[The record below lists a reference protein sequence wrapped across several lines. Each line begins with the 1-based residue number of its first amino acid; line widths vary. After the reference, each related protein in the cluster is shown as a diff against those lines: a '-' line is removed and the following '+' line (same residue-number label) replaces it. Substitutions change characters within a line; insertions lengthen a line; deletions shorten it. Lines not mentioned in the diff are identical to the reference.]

1 MTDGWNEHR
10 LEVLRKIDELTDA
23 VAASEKRHVEIV
35 GLVEKMAE
43 NLETHMAREELEN
56 KKREELLGRAVNVVE
71 RFLDQHQDHRKW
83 QADLE
88 SLEARVGQ
96 LEARNRI

>member
-23 VAASEKRHVEIV
+23 VAASERRHVEIV

-43 NLETHMAREELEN
+43 NLETHMKREESEN
-56 KKREELLGRAVNVVE
+56 VRREELLGRAVQVVE
-71 RFLDQHQDHRKW
+71 RFLDQHEDHRKW
-83 QADLE
+83 EANLG
-88 SLEARVGQ
+88 SIEARVTQ
-96 LEARNRI
+96 LEARDGI